1 MANRGA
7 ERVLYSNP
15 DEHGQVRYWYAN
27 TIWRAAKGAPT
38 IRMALKSIELL
49 DDVVWFGGPT
59 NRQPTIRNVAEH
71 AHHIVNADMSHPIIV
86 VRGGE
91 IIDGAHRIARAYIE
105 GRESIEAVVIDE
117 YPEPDGVLAEGEVAP
132 PAPEGW

>member
-7 ERVLYSNP
+7 ERVLYSHP
-15 DEHGQVRYWYAN
+15 DAHGQVRYWYAN

-38 IRMALKSIELL
+38 IRMPLDAIGLL
-49 DDVVWFGGPT
+49 DEVVWFGGPK

-71 AHHIVNADMSHPIIV
+71 ARDIVNADMSHPIIV

-91 IIDGAHRIARAYIE
+91 ILDGAHRIGRAYIE
-105 GRESIEAVVIDE
+105 GRKSIDAVVIE
-117 YPEPDGVLAEGEVAP
+117 AYPEPDGVLAEGEVAP
-132 PAPEGW
+132 RASE